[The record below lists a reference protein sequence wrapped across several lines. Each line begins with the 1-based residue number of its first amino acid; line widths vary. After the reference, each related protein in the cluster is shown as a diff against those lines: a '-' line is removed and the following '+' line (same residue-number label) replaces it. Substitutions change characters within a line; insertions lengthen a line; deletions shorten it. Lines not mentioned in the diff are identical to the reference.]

1 VPFPL
6 LCFLPAKAIRSVLLH
21 LEDYYESSIF
31 VIKVVLSMKGNNS
44 IISVCILQ
52 HLVIDDFMAGGD
64 IMGTQ
69 AIVCNFNIK
78 NILEFL
84 YFCKPV

>member
-1 VPFPL
+1 
-6 LCFLPAKAIRSVLLH
+6 
-21 LEDYYESSIF
+21 
-31 VIKVVLSMKGNNS
+31 MKGNNS